1 MNQPKNQLDNY
12 STIITANNNN
22 KNSKP
27 SSTKQTLALYYNKPK
42 KMKKKKLY
50 KLNTHFN
57 IPFNQTLKNKIN
69 CQKKQNKKH
78 TIQKTP
84 IDHTDVSI
92 SATHR

>member
-42 KMKKKKLY
+42 K
-50 KLNTHFN
+50 
-57 IPFNQTLKNKIN
+57 
-69 CQKKQNKKH
+69 
-78 TIQKTP
+78 
-84 IDHTDVSI
+84 
-92 SATHR
+92 